1 MNEAAIGDNAKLSKS
16 FEEMRLHGS
25 TLRGKTLS
33 VPVLPVPIAL
43 RTYYFISF
51 GAMGLYLPYFP
62 TWVRSRG
69 FVGAEMG
76 LLMAAL
82 PFCQLLSPAIVGLLA
97 DKFALRGRMMT
108 LCATSTALGISAFGL
123 AAMFLEQIP
132 LTVAVTCMLA
142 FAFLRSPIVGLA
154 DVLAMETAPDYGRMR
169 LFGSLGFGVMALLGG
184 HVLDPT
190 HPFALPMA
198 IAAFVWLLTVVSLLL
213 PKTSALPPRPAL
225 SDARKFMTQ
234 PGYRRL
240 LVTMMLIFGG
250 MSAYDLCLTLRL
262 RELGASGTQ
271 TGLFWSTATGAE
283 VILLIWAA
291 RIANKMGPGKAL
303 TLACAVSAGR
313 WVFLSQATD
322 LNLMLALQPLHAV
335 SFGLMWV
342 SAIGALKREVGE
354 KGTAT
359 AQGMYASSIA
369 LGSMIGIT
377 VWSPFYETF
386 GSQRL
391 FLTAACVSGA
401 AALSATRLIRF
412 SRQARV
418 VV

>member
-1 MNEAAIGDNAKLSKS
+1 M
-16 FEEMRLHGS
+16 
-25 TLRGKTLS
+25 
-33 VPVLPVPIAL
+33 AL
-43 RTYYFISF
+43 RAYYFISF

-69 FVGAEMG
+69 FVGSEMG

-82 PFCQLLSPAIVGLLA
+82 PFCQLLSPAVVGLLA

-108 LCATSTALGISAFGL
+108 LCALFTAMGISAFGL
-123 AAMFLEQIP
+123 SALILNEIP
-132 LTVAVTCMLA
+132 FALALTCMLA

-169 LFGSLGFGVMALLGG
+169 LFGSMGFGVMALIGG

-190 HPFALPMA
+190 HPFALPVA
-198 IAAFVWLLTVVSLLL
+198 IAGCIWLLTVVSLLL

-225 SDARKFMTQ
+225 KDAREYLKQ
-234 PGYRRL
+234 PAYRRL

-262 RELGASGTQ
+262 RELGATGTQ

-283 VILLIWAA
+283 VILMIWAA
-291 RIANKMGPGKAL
+291 RISDRMGPGKAL
-303 TLACAVSAGR
+303 TLACLVSAGR
-313 WVFLSQATD
+313 WLFLSQATD
-322 LNLMLALQPLHAV
+322 LNLMLALQPLHAI

-359 AQGMYASSIA
+359 AQGMYASAIA
-369 LGSMIGIT
+369 FGAMIGIT
-377 VWSPFYETF
+377 FWSAYYDWF
-386 GSQRL
+386 GSERL

-401 AALSATRLIRF
+401 AALSASRLIRF
-412 SRQARV
+412 SGPARV
-418 VV
+418 MA